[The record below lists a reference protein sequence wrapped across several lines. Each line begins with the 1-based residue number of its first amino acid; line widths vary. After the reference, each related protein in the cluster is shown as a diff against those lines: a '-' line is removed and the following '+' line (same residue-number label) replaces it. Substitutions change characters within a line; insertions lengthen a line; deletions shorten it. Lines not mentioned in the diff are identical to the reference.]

1 MAGGGSSNESTLRVA
16 KMNGA
21 ATLDS
26 LKEMNI
32 SVTFKLPH
40 FNDEEETEMSEDD
53 EVALT
58 YPNTDQITTEQL
70 LGRKTTLP
78 HNSYSVSSI
87 GSMLSHPSLLL
98 NRNPKRV
105 SKFYQKQSNLMENFK
120 KDSTAIEEHRRR
132 RQKLQSS
139 KENVEDCVESKMMLL
154 EVDPNSEKVLLGSS
168 STNGKQK
175 TPEVKV
181 KKKRIRPSTNV
192 SADKA
197 ARWLAM
203 TTLIVNVSLAVAKLQ
218 TAAAYLSGSLS
229 IISSLVDSA
238 VDITSGLVIWLTAR
252 AIRKRDPYMYPR
264 GRTRLEPI
272 ALIIVSVIMGV
283 ASVQMVVQ
291 SLESVIHDTVN
302 PKVDIVSLFIMVIII
317 FIKFALMLVCK
328 KFDYNSSVAVLA
340 QDHWNDCIS
349 NTVAI
354 VCAWIASN
362 YWMYFDPIGAIAVS
376 IYIATTWFFTGKE
389 HLAMLSG
396 KSAEPEFINRIVKVC
411 VEHDKRIDYIDTVY
425 VYHFGTRFLVE
436 VHIVMNPDMTLRE
449 SHDISEA
456 LQTNIESL
464 AEVERAFVHCDY
476 EFDHLPADEHKVV

>member
-1 MAGGGSSNESTLRVA
+1 MSQDGSILINRQMAGGESSNESSLQVA
-16 KMNGA
+16 RMNGA
-21 ATLDS
+21 TTLDDD
-26 LKEMNI
+26 LQEVNMPVN
-32 SVTFKLPH
+32 FKLSD
-40 FNDEEETEMSEDD
+40 FNDDEEIDMSEDD
-53 EVALT
+53 EIALT
-58 YPNTDQITTEQL
+58 CSNTGNIATEQL
-70 LGRKTTLP
+70 LEKKKSETSEQILSET
-78 HNSYSVSSI
+78 V
-87 GSMLSHPSLLL
+87 GSCGEFQ
-98 NRNPKRV
+98 KRQ
-105 SKFYQKQSNLMENFK
+105 FR
-120 KDSTAIEEHRRR
+120 HRRTSTT
-132 RQKLQSS
+132 KAKTHSLIESD
-139 KENVEDCVESKMMLL
+139 ENGIDSKMMLL
-154 EVDPNSEKVLLGSS
+154 EGNPNSGEACLEGASAEVKDKTSTVRIKKKGSESFILHVTKES
-168 STNGKQK
+168 STNL
-175 TPEVKV
+175 
-181 KKKRIRPSTNV
+181 S
-192 SADKA
+192 SDKA

-203 TTLIVNVSLAVAKLQ
+203 TTLIVNVSLAIAKI
-218 TAAAYLSGSLS
+218 AATYLSGSLS

-283 ASVQMVVQ
+283 ASVQMIVQ

-302 PKVDIVSLFIMVIII
+302 PRVDIVSLFIMVAII
-317 FIKFALMLVCK
+317 FIKFALMILCK
-328 KFDYNSSVAVLA
+328 KFDYDSSVAVLA

-354 VCAWIASN
+354 ICAWVASN
-362 YWMYFDPIGAIAVS
+362 YWIYFDPIGAIAVS

-411 VEHDKRIDYIDTVY
+411 VEHDKRIDYIETVY

-436 VHIVMNPDMTLRE
+436 VHIVLNPNMTLRE

-476 EFDHLPADEHKVV
+476 EYDHLPADEHKVV

>member
-1 MAGGGSSNESTLRVA
+1 MAGGGSSKELRVP
-16 KMNGA
+16 KVNGTT
-21 ATLDS
+21 TLDG
-26 LKEMNI
+26 LRDVNRPMN
-32 SVTFKLPH
+32 FKLPH
-40 FNDEEETEMSEDD
+40 FNDNEEAETSEDD
-53 EVALT
+53 EIAFCPST
-58 YPNTDQITTEQL
+58 GHITTEQL
-70 LGRKTTLP
+70 LDRKTTLP
-78 HNSYSVSSI
+78 HNSYSASSI
-87 GSMLSHPSLLL
+87 GIMFSHPSLLL

-105 SKFYQKQSNLMENFK
+105 SKFYRKQSDLVENFK
-120 KDSTAIEEHRRR
+120 KDSTAIEEHRRQ
-132 RQKLQSS
+132 RQKGHSSEQSI
-139 KENVEDCVESKMMLL
+139 ENYMESKMMLL
-154 EVDPNSEKVLLGSS
+154 EGNSNSEKAFLKSA
-168 STNGKQK
+168 STKGKHK
-175 TPEVKV
+175 TPAVRV
-181 KKKRIRPSTNV
+181 KKKRIKPSRNK

-203 TTLIVNVSLAVAKLQ
+203 TTLIVNVSLAVAK

-291 SLESVIHDTVN
+291 SLESVVNDTVD
-302 PKVDIVSLFIMVIII
+302 PRVDVVSLFIMVAII
-317 FIKFALMLVCK
+317 FIKFALMLLCK

-354 VCAWIASN
+354 LCAWVASN
-362 YWMYFDPIGAIAVS
+362 YWMYFDPIGAIVVS
-376 IYIATTWFFTGKE
+376 IYIAITWFFTGKE

-396 KSAEPEFINRIVKVC
+396 KSAKPEFINRIVKVC

-456 LQTNIESL
+456 LQTSIESL

-476 EFDHLPADEHKVV
+476 EYDHLPADEHKVV

>member
-1 MAGGGSSNESTLRVA
+1 MAGDDGSSKESTLRVA
-16 KMNGA
+16 KMNGST
-21 ATLDS
+21 TLDG
-26 LKEMNI
+26 LKEVNI
-32 SVTFKLPH
+32 PVTFKLPP
-40 FNDEEETEMSEDD
+40 FNDGEETETSEDD
-53 EVALT
+53 EIALT
-58 YPNTDQITTEQL
+58 CPHTDHTTTEQL
-70 LGRKTTLP
+70 LDRKATLS
-78 HNSYSVSSI
+78 HNSYGVSSI
-87 GSMLSHPSLLL
+87 GIMLSHPSLLL

-105 SKFYQKQSNLMENFK
+105 SKFYRKQSDLMENFK

-132 RQKLQSS
+132 RQKMPNSE
-139 KENVEDCVESKMMLL
+139 KNTEDCIESKMMLFGRDSSPEKIFL
-154 EVDPNSEKVLLGSS
+154 ESS
-168 STNGKQK
+168 STDGEHK
-175 TPEVKV
+175 TPEVKI
-181 KKKRIRPSTNV
+181 KKKRVQSPTNV

-197 ARWLAM
+197 AHWLAM
-203 TTLIVNVSLAVAKLQ
+203 TTLIVNISLAIAK

-252 AIRKRDPYMYPR
+252 AIKKRDPYMYPR

-283 ASVQMVVQ
+283 ASVQMIVQ
-291 SLESVIHDTVN
+291 SLESVIHDTIN
-302 PKVDIVSLFIMVIII
+302 PRVDIVSLFIMVAII
-317 FIKFALMLVCK
+317 FIKFALMLLCK

-340 QDHWNDCIS
+340 QDHWNDCIA

-354 VCAWIASN
+354 ICAWIASN

-411 VEHDKRIDYIDTVY
+411 VEHDKRIDYIETVY

-456 LQTNIESL
+456 LQTSIESL

-476 EFDHLPADEHKVV
+476 EYDHLPADEHKVV

>member
-1 MAGGGSSNESTLRVA
+1 MAGGGSSKELRVP
-16 KMNGA
+16 KVNGTTA
-21 ATLDS
+21 LDG
-26 LKEMNI
+26 LKEVNRPV
-32 SVTFKLPH
+32 SFKLPH
-40 FNDEEETEMSEDD
+40 SNNNEETETSEDD
-53 EVALT
+53 EIAFCPST
-58 YPNTDQITTEQL
+58 GHITTEQL
-70 LGRKTTLP
+70 LDKKTTLP
-78 HNSYSVSSI
+78 HNSYSASSI
-87 GSMLSHPSLLL
+87 GIMFSHPSLLL
-98 NRNPKRV
+98 DRNPKRV
-105 SKFYQKQSNLMENFK
+105 SKFYRKQSDLVENFK
-120 KDSTAIEEHRRR
+120 KDSTAIKEHRRQR
-132 RQKLQSS
+132 EKGHSSEQS
-139 KENVEDCVESKMMLL
+139 VEDYMESKMMLL
-154 EVDPNSEKVLLGSS
+154 EGNSNSEKAFLKSA
-168 STNGKQK
+168 STNSKHN
-175 TPEVKV
+175 TPAVRV
-181 KKKRIRPSTNV
+181 KKKKIKPSRNK

-203 TTLIVNVSLAVAKLQ
+203 TTLIVNVSLAVAK

-291 SLESVIHDTVN
+291 SLESVVNDTVD
-302 PKVDIVSLFIMVIII
+302 PRVDIVSLFIMVAII
-317 FIKFALMLVCK
+317 FIKFALMLLCK

-354 VCAWIASN
+354 LCAWIASN
-362 YWMYFDPIGAIAVS
+362 YWVYFDPIGAIVVS
-376 IYIATTWFFTGKE
+376 IYIAITWFFTGKE

-396 KSAEPEFINRIVKVC
+396 KSAKPEFINRIVKVC

-456 LQTNIESL
+456 LQTSIESL

-476 EFDHLPADEHKVV
+476 EYDHLPADEHKVV

>member
-1 MAGGGSSNESTLRVA
+1 MAGDGSSNESTLRVA
-16 KMNGA
+16 RMSDST
-21 ATLDS
+21 TLDGT
-26 LKEMNI
+26 KKTNI
-32 SVTFKLPH
+32 PVTFKLPD
-40 FNDEEETEMSEDD
+40 FNDDEEMETSEDD
-53 EVALT
+53 EFAFC
-58 YPNTDQITTEQL
+58 PSAGHITTEQL
-70 LGRKTTLP
+70 LDRKTTLSY
-78 HNSYSVSSI
+78 NSYSTSSI
-87 GSMLSHPSLLL
+87 GIMFSHPLLLL

-105 SKFYQKQSNLMENFK
+105 SKFYRKQSDLVENFK
-120 KDSTAIEEHRRR
+120 RDSTAIEEHRRR
-132 RQKLQSS
+132 KQKIQNS
-139 KENVEDCVESKMMLL
+139 EGNVEEHIESKMILL
-154 EVDPNSEKVLLGSS
+154 EGDSNSEKIFPESA
-168 STNGKQK
+168 STNGKHK
-175 TPEVKV
+175 TPAVKV
-181 KKKRIRPSTNV
+181 MKKVQSSMDV

-203 TTLIVNVSLAVAKLQ
+203 TTLIANVSLAIAK

-238 VDITSGLVIWLTAR
+238 VDITSGLVIWLTDR

-302 PKVDIVSLFIMVIII
+302 PRVDIFSLFIMVTIV
-317 FIKFALMLVCK
+317 FIKFALMLLCK
-328 KFDYNSSVAVLA
+328 KLDYNYSVAVLA

-362 YWMYFDPIGAIAVS
+362 YWIYFDPIGAIAVS

-436 VHIVMNPDMTLRE
+436 VHIVMNPEMTLRE

-456 LQTNIESL
+456 LQTSIESL

>member
-1 MAGGGSSNESTLRVA
+1 ISSV
-16 KMNGA
+16 G
-21 ATLDS
+21 
-26 LKEMNI
+26 I
-32 SVTFKLPH
+32 
-40 FNDEEETEMSEDD
+40 
-53 EVALT
+53 
-58 YPNTDQITTEQL
+58 
-70 LGRKTTLP
+70 
-78 HNSYSVSSI
+78 
-87 GSMLSHPSLLL
+87 MLSNPSLLL
-98 NRNPKRV
+98 NRNPKRL
-105 SKFYQKQSNLMENFK
+105 SKFYRKQSNLMENFK

-132 RQKLQSS
+132 RQKLQDLEQNA
-139 KENVEDCVESKMMLL
+139 KDCIESKMMLF
-154 EVDPNSEKVLLGSS
+154 ESDSNPEKVFVENS
-168 STNGKQK
+168 STDGEHK
-175 TPEVKV
+175 TPEVKP
-181 KKKRIRPSTNV
+181 KKKRVHSSTNV

-203 TTLIVNVSLAVAKLQ
+203 TTLTVNVSLAIAK

-272 ALIIVSVIMGV
+272 ALVIVSVIMGV

-302 PKVDIVSLFIMVIII
+302 PKVDIVSLSIMVAII
-317 FIKFALMLVCK
+317 FIKFALMLLCK

-354 VCAWIASN
+354 VCAWVASN
-362 YWMYFDPIGAIAVS
+362 YWLYFDPIGAIAVS

-389 HLAMLSG
+389 HLVMLSG
-396 KSAEPEFINRIVKVC
+396 KSAKPEFINRIVKVC

-449 SHDISEA
+449 SHDISES
-456 LQTNIESL
+456 LQTSIESL

-476 EFDHLPADEHKVV
+476 EYDHLPADEHKVV

>member
-1 MAGGGSSNESTLRVA
+1 MAGDGSGRGSTLQEVR
-16 KMNGA
+16 MNGGA
-21 ATLDS
+21 AHDLR
-26 LKEMNI
+26 EVNVP
-32 SVTFKLPH
+32 VTFKLPH
-40 FNDEEETEMSEDD
+40 FNDDEETETSEDD

-58 YPNTDQITTEQL
+58 HPNTGHVTTEQMCGANSAL
-70 LGRKTTLP
+70 S
-78 HNSYSVSSI
+78 HSSYSASSI
-87 GSMLSHPSLLL
+87 GAMLSHPSLLL

-120 KDSTAIEEHRRR
+120 KDITAIEEHRRR
-132 RQKLQSS
+132 RQKVQNSE
-139 KENVEDCVESKMMLL
+139 ENTDDCIESKITLF
-154 EVDPNSEKVLLGSS
+154 ERDYSPEKAFLDSS
-168 STNGKQK
+168 STDGKHR
-175 TPEVKV
+175 TPEMKV
-181 KKKRIRPSTNV
+181 RKRRLQPPTNV

-203 TTLIVNVSLAVAKLQ
+203 TTLIANVSLAVAK

-283 ASVQMVVQ
+283 ASVQIVVQ
-291 SLESVIHDTVN
+291 SLESVIHDTVD
-302 PKVDIVSLFIMVIII
+302 PRVDIVSLFIMVAII
-317 FIKFALMLVCK
+317 FIKFALMILCK

-340 QDHWNDCIS
+340 QDHCNDCIS
-349 NTVAI
+349 NTVAM

-362 YWMYFDPIGAIAVS
+362 YWVYFDPIGAVAVS

-476 EFDHLPADEHKVV
+476 EYDHLPADEHKVV